1 MRGLSLLLRAFLKR
15 VTSSLNPLVI
25 IKTFARLSDNI
36 KFIIVYE
43 NSYSSKI
50 LEMILNKINRFE
62 DLLNDR

>member
-1 MRGLSLLLRAFLKR
+1 MIGLGLLLWAFLKQ

-36 KFIIVYE
+36 KFNIVYE
-43 NSYSSKI
+43 NSSKI